1 MVTSEGRTRLALTS
15 LELRPSRS
23 VASTPRPIAGPSSA
37 HVATAFAPSVPRTTP
52 SAPGTSRKMVTS
64 FASNSA
70 RKTEL
75 IFERGSEEGEAGAG
89 GVNGVNDA
97 IGVHLANGVVW
108 DAVGHRTF
116 RDGPRAPRG
125 SRERVDRPRGAL
137 GRVHVVQRRV
147 AHPFERLSHR
157 VLPRARSRRGVD
169 LIEDVFDQR
178 GRDEPARA
186 RVGELPPAAP
196 AFEVQVVAVVL
207 EERQEVL
214 RDRFSKRRQEWQH
227 RGGR

>member
-1 MVTSEGRTRLALTS
+1 MKGVRSGVERRRGVSGLMKARDPGRRDAPGDKVLKERRSPRERGRMVTSEGRPRLALTS

-64 FASNSA
+64 LASTSA

-97 IGVHLANGVVW
+97 SVS
-108 DAVGHRTF
+108 
-116 RDGPRAPRG
+116 RG
-125 SRERVDRPRGAL
+125 LKP
-137 GRVHVVQRRV
+137 
-147 AHPFERLSHR
+147 
-157 VLPRARSRRGVD
+157 
-169 LIEDVFDQR
+169 
-178 GRDEPARA
+178 
-186 RVGELPPAAP
+186 
-196 AFEVQVVAVVL
+196 
-207 EERQEVL
+207 
-214 RDRFSKRRQEWQH
+214 
-227 RGGR
+227 RGGRRDRPGKILKDRRPPRERGRMGRSRAPHLSRRPARTAGIS